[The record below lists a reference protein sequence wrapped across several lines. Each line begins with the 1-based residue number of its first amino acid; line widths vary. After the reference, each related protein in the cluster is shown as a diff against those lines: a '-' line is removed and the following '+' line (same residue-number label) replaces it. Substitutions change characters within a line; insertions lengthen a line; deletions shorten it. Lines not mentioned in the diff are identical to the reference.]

1 MIIITCQRGKC
12 IGCNYC
18 VEMDYEHW
26 RMTKKDGRVA
36 LLGSENKRGFH
47 TLKLNSGNFELHKK
61 VAKACPVGIIKVKE
75 V

>member
-1 MIIITCQRGKC
+1 
-12 IGCNYC
+12 
-18 VEMDYEHW
+18 
-26 RMTKKDGRVA
+26 MTKKDGKVA